1 MVILRGLKSAGVSE
15 VVSRDLSRTP
25 DSAKPLTYDND
36 RFIGKKAP
44 PNRFRNVMSPIEE
57 EEIGEQMT
65 VSPAMEA
72 GSQPIEL
79 FAAPHASS
87 SLISET
93 LFIGRSSSSLD
104 SEKINPACRSSNSY
118 GSPNS
123 IVIHYEEDLRAN
135 VEEVFDP
142 DAAQYDS
149 ATSPDKP
156 AGYIVLDFRRK
167 MISMIG
173 MGHRAELYVA
183 RVAKCLVAINGRE
196 RVNVDNLKKA
206 IIESI
211 GAVSAGLDLG
221 KEEPLTQFLNALCK
235 CLCQA

>member
-1 MVILRGLKSAGVSE
+1 MIILRGLKSAGVSE

-79 FAAPHASS
+79 FAAPHTSS

-104 SEKINPACRSSNSY
+104 SEKINPGCRSSNSY

-135 VEEVFDP
+135 VEGVFDP

-149 ATSPDKP
+149 STSPDKP

-167 MISMIG
+167 ISMIG

-183 RVAKCLVAINGRE
+183 RVANCLVAINGRE

-206 IIESI
+206 
-211 GAVSAGLDLG
+211 VSYGICIFCGCQLSVECLSQRSLKAL
-221 KEEPLTQFLNALCK
+221 EQFR
-235 CLCQA
+235 QD

>member
-1 MVILRGLKSAGVSE
+1 MFERTSGKLQCKRSMSWGLKSAGVSE

-173 MGHRAELYVA
+173 MVCQITYPIIQLYVTG
-183 RVAKCLVAINGRE
+183 RLTLLIYMFITRTYCLHN
-196 RVNVDNLKKA
+196 
-206 IIESI
+206 
-211 GAVSAGLDLG
+211 
-221 KEEPLTQFLNALCK
+221 
-235 CLCQA
+235 